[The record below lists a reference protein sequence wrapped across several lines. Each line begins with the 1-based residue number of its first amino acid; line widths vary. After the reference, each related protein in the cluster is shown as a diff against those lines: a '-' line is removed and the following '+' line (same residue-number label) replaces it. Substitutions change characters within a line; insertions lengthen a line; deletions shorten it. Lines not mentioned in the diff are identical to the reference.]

1 MVVETGAGEGA
12 EQDIRFD
19 AVRATPS
26 VEPRGLMTRALTLL
40 FAVAGG
46 VAVGNLYLAQPLLD
60 LIARDLG
67 ASTASAGW
75 LDYCDSARLCG
86 RNPADCPA
94 G

>member
-12 EQDIRFD
+12 EQTSGSTLGERP
-19 AVRATPS
+19 PS